1 MPMVAISNS
10 NFSRL
15 QSHATPL
22 VDDLDSVLAKILD
35 VYEKTTGARP
45 APASV
50 GEDEDLSVKT
60 YPVENPPLLTY
71 TSLSNI
77 LIDGK
82 AFDKKYWNP
91 VLFEVIRQAT
101 VKMGFDAL
109 KPHLDV
115 NYKDNEVTGFGE
127 FIKEAGITV
136 QGRDANL
143 CYRSIMKV
151 AKAAKISVTIDFYW
165 QETPKAAHP
174 GRAGRFVYDGK

>member
-1 MPMVAISNS
+1 MVTISNS

-35 VYEKTTGARP
+35 VYEKTKGSKPVAATT
-45 APASV
+45 V

-60 YPVENPPLLTY
+60 YPSENPPLLTY
-71 TSLSNI
+71 TSLNSVRI
-77 LIDGK
+77 GDT

-91 VLFEVIRQAT
+91 VLFEMIRLAA
-101 VKMGFDAL
+101 VKMGMKNL

-115 NYKDNEVTGFGE
+115 NYKEGEHSGFGE
-127 FIKEAGITV
+127 YIKDAGITV

-143 CYRSIMKV
+143 CYRSIIKV
-151 AKAAKISVTIDFYW
+151 AKAAKIPVTIDFYW